1 MISSSF
7 PAKNALMVYDSS
19 SGYYRPYTDNDSIS
33 SIDRS
38 PLDEFIT
45 ASKVFYINSQST
57 YGVSKLTEESGVA
70 FGSTIIENSG
80 LLKLE
85 TANQT
90 GSNVYLQTIK
100 RGITHCASNNE
111 ALLNVNIHSS
121 PTGNQYSRWGYFDG
135 VNGVGYG
142 YDQSGLYVFKAINSS
157 YEKIYRQNWGLN
169 TLSGDNNNYNGFNPI
184 NSIYCYGVN
193 ISNDNLEN
201 FIVVKNSELNKKQRV
216 TVHDWDDA
224 SLIDRNQPLRIEA
237 GNAQSVGQL
246 SCSIGNKTYSM
257 LGGEINITR
266 RPMVAYISKYTM
278 TSSENQWVPILA
290 ARRKATFGPSNRTN
304 SVNVRLHGL
313 SLLSDQDSEFMITI
327 GANVTGTNWVTPDF
341 RSPNDTVTEV
351 QKITNNNLGV
361 SVTGEIIDHES
372 LFASNK
378 QDSSIGGQELSY
390 FGNGGEL
397 VLFARKTTAN
407 TTIIS
412 ATLHWDEEY

>member
-19 SGYYRPYTDNDSIS
+19 SGYYRPYTNNDSIS

-90 GSNVYLQTIK
+90 GSNAYLQTIK
-100 RGITHCASNNE
+100 RGIAHCASNNE

-142 YDQSGLYVFKAINSS
+142 YDQSGLYVFKATNSS
-157 YEKIYRQNWGLN
+157 YEKVYRQNWGLN

-216 TVHDWDDA
+216 TVHNWDDA
-224 SLIDRNQPLRIEA
+224 SLIDRNQHLRIEVN
-237 GNAQSVGQL
+237 NAQGVGQL
-246 SCSIGNKTYSM
+246 GCSIGNKTYSM

-266 RPMVAYISKYTM
+266 RPMVGYISKYTM
-278 TSSENQWVPILA
+278 TSSENQWVPVLA
-290 ARRKATFGPSNRTN
+290 VRRKATFGPSNRTN

-313 SLLSDQDSEFMITI
+313 PVLSDQDSEFMVTI
-327 GANVTGTNWVTPDF
+327 GANVTGTNWVAPDF
-341 RSPNDTVTEV
+341 RSATDTVTEV

-361 SVTGEIIDHES
+361 SVTGEIIAHES

-378 QDSSIGGQELSY
+378 QDSSIGAQELSY

-407 TTIIS
+407 ATIIS